1 MTEKNDN
8 IKLYVCGTPIGN
20 LEDITLRT
28 LRILKEVDFIACEDT
43 RVSRKLLNKYE
54 IQKEL
59 ISYHE
64 HNKDEAGPRIIE
76 RLQSGESCALVS
88 DAGMPGIND
97 PGSDLIR
104 DCQREE
110 IKYSVLPG
118 PSAFLTA
125 LIFSGMKNEKFTYVG
140 FFPRDNAGKKEVQ
153 VFLEKEEATIIFYES
168 PHRIQ
173 KTVEFFADK
182 FPERK
187 IALVREISKIY
198 EEMISGSSIEVK
210 AKIEDRVLKG
220 EFVIIVEGK
229 EKSEEKAFSDEELD
243 KLFNNLLDEGLR
255 KKEVMQRVVEISG
268 HSKNDIY
275 QKFMI
280 K

>member
-1 MTEKNDN
+1 MTEKKDN
-8 IKLYVCGTPIGN
+8 IQLYICGTPIGN

-28 LRILKEVDFIACEDT
+28 LRIFKEVDFIACEDT

-64 HNKDEAGPRIIE
+64 HNKEESGFKIIE
-76 RLQSGESCALVS
+76 RLKAGESCALVS

-97 PGSDLIR
+97 PGTDLIR

-110 IKYSVLPG
+110 LKYTVLPG

-125 LIFSGMKNEKFTYVG
+125 LIFSGMKNDKFTYVG
-140 FFPRDNAGKKEVQ
+140 FFPRDKKGKKEVQ
-153 VFLEKEEATIIFYES
+153 TFLEKEEATVIYYES

-187 IALVREISKIY
+187 IALIREISKIY
-198 EEMISGSSIEVK
+198 EEMISGSSMEVK
-210 AKIEDRVLKG
+210 EKIENRVLKG
-220 EFVIIVEGK
+220 EFVLIVEGK
-229 EKSEEKAFSDEELD
+229 EKSKEKVFSDEELE
-243 KLFNNLLDEGLR
+243 KLFSNLLDEGLR
-255 KKEVMQRVVEISG
+255 KKEIMQKMVEISG